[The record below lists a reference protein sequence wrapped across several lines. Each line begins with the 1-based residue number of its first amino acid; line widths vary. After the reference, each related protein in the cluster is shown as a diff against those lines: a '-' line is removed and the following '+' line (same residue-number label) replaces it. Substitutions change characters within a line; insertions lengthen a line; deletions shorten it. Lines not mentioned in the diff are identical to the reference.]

1 MRTRKLKDWMD
12 QWERRKILFCFILCY
27 FILFYYYYYY
37 YYYYFVFWGKRREKL
52 DEVAWDERD
61 DLWEG
66 IWKQEG
72 EKREEREDWV
82 KVEYNGGATRKEQ
95 VE

>member
-1 MRTRKLKDWMD
+1 
-12 QWERRKILFCFILCY
+12 
-27 FILFYYYYYY
+27 
-37 YYYYFVFWGKRREKL
+37 L

-66 IWKQEG
+66 IWTQEG

-82 KVEYNGGATRKEQ
+82 KVE
-95 VE
+95 